1 MKIMI
6 GKILVLGFIRF
17 YICISFLTL
26 LVSVSF
32 GQDDTDDSQKID
44 STEVDTRPLDEI
56 FIPSDEIAAD
66 EEITFP
72 VNI

>member
-1 MKIMI
+1 MI
-6 GKILVLGFIRF
+6 FRF

-26 LVSVSF
+26 FVSVSF

>member
-1 MKIMI
+1 MI
-6 GKILVLGFIRF
+6 FRF